1 MIFAMPLNLSSNI
14 AEDTYITNNVSDG
27 DLDSVDRA
35 LEKFETY
42 LSVFIIKYKISQEN
56 QFSLNLI

>member
-1 MIFAMPLNLSSNI
+1 MIT
-14 AEDTYITNNVSDG
+14 DNVSDG

-42 LSVFIIKYKISQEN
+42 LSVLSLKIKFLKKTN
-56 QFSLNLI
+56 FL

>member
-1 MIFAMPLNLSSNI
+1 MTMIT
-14 AEDTYITNNVSDG
+14 DNVSDG

-42 LSVFIIKYKISQEN
+42 LSVLSLKIKFLKKTN
-56 QFSLNLI
+56 FL

>member
-1 MIFAMPLNLSSNI
+1 MTMIT
-14 AEDTYITNNVSDG
+14 DNVSDG

-42 LSVFIIKYKISQEN
+42 LSVFIIKDKISQEN
-56 QFSLNLI
+56 QFSPNLI